1 MTEGLANLFV
11 RHLHENFHPAADCC
25 NLSVM
30 RLTVYQL
37 EHSPYCIP
45 ITRALGALGVPFV
58 TRNVS
63 NADRREIIEITNGAY
78 YQVPVLCH
86 DGKVIFESSPSSI
99 DVARYLDRSFAS
111 GRLFPPAWEG
121 LQRIVIP
128 YIEDNVESVTFK
140 LVDPLYLRAIEDP
153 VERAMVRRHKERKF
167 GPGCE
172 ERWERERPAL
182 QTEAERLLSP
192 FDLAL
197 AHRPFLFGDKPVFS
211 DFALFGVVGNLT
223 YHEYNSLPTSL
234 TKLGDWFERMRTCQY
249 EPTVEN

>member
-1 MTEGLANLFV
+1 M
-11 RHLHENFHPAADCC
+11 C
-25 NLSVM
+25 
-30 RLTVYQL
+30 LTVYQL

-45 ITRALGALGVPFV
+45 ITRALGALGLPFV

-78 YQVPVLCH
+78 YQVPVLSH
-86 DGKVIFESSPSSI
+86 DGKVIFESSASSI
-99 DVARYLDRSFAS
+99 DVARYVDRSFAG

-121 LQRIVIP
+121 LQRVVIP

-140 LVDPLYLRAIEDP
+140 LVDPLYVRGIGDP

-172 ERWERERPAL
+172 ERWELERPGL

-197 AHRPFLFGDKPVFS
+197 AHRPFLFDDQPIFS
-211 DFALFGVVGNLT
+211 DFALFGVLGNLT
-223 YHEYNSLPTSL
+223 YREYNSLPASL
-234 TKLGDWFERMRTCQY
+234 TKLAGWFERMRTFQY
-249 EPTVEN
+249 EPSAEN